1 VIRQAG
7 EDDLPE
13 ILALIRELA
22 EFENLREQVTC
33 TEAELRRNLFGPL
46 PVARASLAVGRE
58 DGADTEV
65 VTGMALWFPTF
76 STFLGTSGIW
86 LEDLYVRRPFRRQG
100 YGRELVEHLRSRTD
114 GRVEWAVLD
123 WNHEAIAFYER
134 LGASPLEGWTTY
146 RIPPVRP
153 AEGAAT

>member
-1 VIRQAG
+1 VIRPAN
-7 EDDLPE
+7 EDDVPE

-22 EFENLREQVTC
+22 EFEDLRDQVSC
-33 TEAELRRNLFGPL
+33 TQTGLRRNLFGPS
-46 PVARASLAVGRE
+46 PVARASLAVGRGE
-58 DGADTEV
+58 GAEAEV

-86 LEDLYVRRPFRRQG
+86 LEDLYVRQPFRRHG
-100 YGRELVEHLRSRTD
+100 YGRELVEHLRSQSD

-123 WNHEAIAFYER
+123 WNHEAIGFYER

-146 RIPPVRP
+146 RLPPGRP
-153 AEGAAT
+153 VGGADT